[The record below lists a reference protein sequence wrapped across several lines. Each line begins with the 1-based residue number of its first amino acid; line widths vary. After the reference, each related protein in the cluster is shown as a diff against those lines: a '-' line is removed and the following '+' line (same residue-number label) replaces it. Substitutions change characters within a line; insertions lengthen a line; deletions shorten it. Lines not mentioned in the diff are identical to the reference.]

1 MVIIKITFMY
11 MILKINLLNISNTSP
26 PQVLQKLLEELMSE
40 GELIF

>member
-1 MVIIKITFMY
+1 MY
-11 MILKINLLNISNTSP
+11 MVLKINLLNISNTPPS